1 MARTLDP
8 TSHALRRDAFIG
20 VGQRLI
26 QTTGYEQFSVQDVLD
41 EVGAS
46 KGAFYHYFDSKDAL
60 LDAVVDQMADGATV
74 ALEPMFADPALS
86 AVQKLERLFGGLAR
100 FKAERKELV
109 LAVMR
114 VWLSD
119 DNAIV
124 REKLR
129 RLVSA
134 RLVPWLDRIIRQGID
149 EGVFSSRY
157 PEELPR
163 VLASL
168 VQGMSELAGEL
179 WVARQLG
186 TISFEEVA
194 HTFDAYGEAFERVVG
209 ARPGSL
215 SFLDEP
221 SLRIWF
227 G

>member
-8 TSHALRRDAFIG
+8 TSHALRRDAFVG

-26 QTTGYEQFSVQDVLD
+26 QTKGYEHFSVQDVLD

-74 ALEPMFADPALS
+74 VLEPMLADPTLS
-86 AVQKLERLFGGLAR
+86 AVRKLEGLFGELAR

-124 REKLR
+124 REKMR

-149 EGVFSSRY
+149 EGVFSSRH
-157 PEELPR
+157 PAEMPR

-186 TISFEEVA
+186 TITLAEVKR
-194 HTFDAYGEAFERVVG
+194 TFDAYLEAFERIVG

-215 SFLDEP
+215 KFLDEP
-221 SLRIWF
+221 TLEFWF